1 MAFRFRVSRPLLGAL
16 VSMCAVGAVAA
27 CSASSGDNSGVT
39 GGTGGSAA
47 SGGSGGANGGNGGTA
62 ATGNTSFGGSG
73 GLLDGGNNGGS
84 GGFDPDADTCAGE
97 VTQGERKPLDM
108 YIMMDLSGSMDVE
121 AAAGVTKWSA
131 VRQAMSG
138 FIQDSASEG
147 IGVGIQY
154 FPLLT
159 AGGAWECRTNSD
171 CGTAGPCLIKA
182 CQPFLGGLD
191 FCTSNLNCGLG
202 QQCQPIGRCSGDDSY
217 VCGPVGGSCDTLGS
231 CDAADSICNEPDS
244 CLVGDYQAPDVEI
257 AQLPGNATPLVTSL
271 NAQSPR
277 GNTPTGPA
285 LQGAIQ
291 HAQEWANGNAGHSVI
306 TVLVTDGTPTACNPT
321 DINQI
326 AALASAA
333 LGGSPSVQ
341 TFVIGVFE
349 NGDTQGQS
357 NANAIANAGG
367 TGTAFVVDA
376 ASSSLGSQFAQAL
389 EDIRGTALSCEYSIP
404 MPSEGTLDYDK
415 VNVEF
420 KDGSNTVTVPYVGDV
435 GSCDS
440 TLGGWYYD
448 VDPAGGGTPS
458 TIVMCPVTC
467 DQFTAASGAASV
479 DVRLGCK
486 REDIPR

>member
-1 MAFRFRVSRPLLGAL
+1 
-16 VSMCAVGAVAA
+16 MCAVGVVAA
-27 CSASSGDNSGVT
+27 CSASSGSGNQVS

-47 SGGSGGANGGNGGTA
+47 NGGTGGGSGGSAGSGN
-62 ATGNTSFGGSG
+62 TGNTSFGGSG
-73 GLLDGGNNGGS
+73 GLIDGGNNGGT

-108 YIMMDLSGSMDVE
+108 YIMMDLSGSMEVE
-121 AAAGVTKWSA
+121 AAAGVTKWTA
-131 VRQAMSG
+131 VRQALTG
-138 FIQDSASEG
+138 FLQDSASDG

-159 AGGAWECRTNSD
+159 AGGSWECRSDSD
-171 CGTAGPCLIKA
+171 CGTAGPCLNKA
-182 CQPFLGGLD
+182 CQPFISSVDLCL
-191 FCTSNLNCGLG
+191 SNANCGLG
-202 QQCQPIGRCSGDDSY
+202 QTCQTFGTCANDSSY
-217 VCGPVGGSCDTLGS
+217 ACGPVGGNCSAALGACVTADTFCL
-231 CDAADSICNEPDS
+231 NPDS
-244 CLVGDYQAPDVEI
+244 CLVGDYQNPAVEI
-257 AQLPGNATPLVTSL
+257 AQLPGNSAALVTSL
-271 NAQSPR
+271 NAQMPR

-291 HAQEWANGNAGHSVI
+291 HAQQWAGSNSGHSVI

-326 AALASAA
+326 GMLASTA
-333 LGGSPSVQ
+333 LNASPSVQ

-349 NGDTQGQS
+349 SGDTTGQS
-357 NANAIANAGG
+357 NANTIANAGG
-367 TGTAFVVDA
+367 TGSAFVVDA
-376 ASSSLGSQFAQAL
+376 ASTNLGSQFVQAL

-404 MPSEGTLDYDK
+404 TPTMGTLDYDK

-420 KDGSNTVTVPYVGDV
+420 KDGSNTVTVPYVGDA
-435 GSCDS
+435 GSCDPQ
-440 TLGGWYYD
+440 LGGWYYD

-458 TIVMCPVTC
+458 NIVVCPTTC